1 MAGVSLIDRRGGRCY
16 NALVK
21 ELMNMA
27 EIIDPRYILERIT
40 AAQREAAALLL
51 HARGVLAENKT
62 GHRDVV
68 TEYDR
73 QVQTLLMRRLEEALP
88 GASFFCE
95 ENERAGRAGRRASF
109 YIDPERRAP

>member
-1 MAGVSLIDRRGGRCY
+1 
-16 NALVK
+16 
-21 ELMNMA
+21 MA

-68 TEYDR
+68 T
-73 QVQTLLMRRLEEALP
+73 P
-88 GASFFCE
+88 GIFLSST
-95 ENERAGRAGRRASF
+95 RST
-109 YIDPERRAP
+109 AP

>member
-1 MAGVSLIDRRGGRCY
+1 
-16 NALVK
+16 
-21 ELMNMA
+21 MA

-95 ENERAGRAGRRASF
+95 ENGTTTLGESF
-109 YIDPERRAP
+109 